1 MRRAA
6 IAAIRAYQ
14 RHLSPRKGYGCAYRL
29 VHGGS
34 GCSGVGLRVIRR
46 YGLAAGLLLL
56 RERTRRCSAAH
67 HQARAHRRLAAPHQR
82 GDCDIGCLDCLP
94 CDAACDLPLSKRQE
108 QWLNENWPLLL
119 FGTAVITATA
129 YILYTALF

>member
-1 MRRAA
+1 MDRYCIGLVA
-6 IAAIRAYQ
+6 
-14 RHLSPRKGYGCAYRL
+14 GNGCGL
-29 VHGGS
+29 GPQGG
-34 GCSGVGLRVIRR
+34 GAPKTAQ
-46 YGLAAGLLLL
+46 LA
-56 RERTRRCSAAH
+56 S
-67 HQARAHRRLAAPHQR
+67 LAAPHQR

-119 FGTAVITATA
+119 FGTAVIAATA